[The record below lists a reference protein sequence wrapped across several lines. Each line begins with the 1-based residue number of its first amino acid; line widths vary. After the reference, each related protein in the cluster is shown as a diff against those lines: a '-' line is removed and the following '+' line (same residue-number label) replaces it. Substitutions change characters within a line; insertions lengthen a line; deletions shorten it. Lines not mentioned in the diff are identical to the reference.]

1 MAVLH
6 AFRDG
11 AWQHKPMIGNARCQ
25 IGRALKTDQDKLDCN
40 LVVL

>member
-6 AFRDG
+6 AFCDG
-11 AWQHKPMIGNARCQ
+11 AWQHKPMKGNARYQ
-25 IGRALKTDQDKLDCN
+25 IGHALKTDQHKLDCN